1 MIILRQKEYTSLG
14 RKIGAKVGRF
24 RADVANKIYKRAT
37 IQEVQNERI
46 GHYIKQKELNPGPNS
61 GQRLMKDLLVP
72 VIKDRNIKVK
82 PSDGFRLIQD
92 KTGTTIE
99 ANVKSGIFAP
109 QFSHELGH
117 YQINTGQDKKSK
129 KVFDKLRKL
138 ENEKDPNNF
147 LGKIYK
153 QHKRDKYVL
162 KNENNASKNGLK
174 ILEEAGANQDEL
186 KFAKEVYDK
195 AGESYKT
202 SRKSKLLRNVG
213 DKVNIK
219 DRRNTRV
226 MYRGGKPAHVGMT
239 KFRLE
244 RKKKK

>member
-1 MIILRQKEYTSLG
+1 MIILRQKQYTSLG
-14 RKIGAKVGRF
+14 RKIGAKIGKLRTK
-24 RADVANKIYKRAT
+24 AANKIYKQAV
-37 IQEVQNERI
+37 IQEVQNNRV
-46 GHYIKQKELNPGPNS
+46 GHYMKLKESNPGPNS

-82 PSDGFRLIQD
+82 PSDSFRLIQD

-99 ANVKSGIFAP
+99 ANVKSGLFAP

-117 YQINTGQDKKSK
+117 YQINTGQDKKAK
-129 KVFDKLRKL
+129 KVYDKLRKL
-138 ENEKDPNNF
+138 ETKKDPNNF

-153 QHKRDKYVL
+153 QNKKNKYTL

-174 ILEEAGANQDEL
+174 ILEKVGANKDEL
-186 KFAKEVYDK
+186 ELAKEVYNK
-195 AGESYKT
+195 ASESYKT
-202 SRKSKLLRNVG
+202 SRKSRLLREVG
-213 DKVNIK
+213 DKINIK

-226 MYRGGKPAHVGMT
+226 MYRGKQPAHVGMT

-244 RKKKK
+244 RKKK